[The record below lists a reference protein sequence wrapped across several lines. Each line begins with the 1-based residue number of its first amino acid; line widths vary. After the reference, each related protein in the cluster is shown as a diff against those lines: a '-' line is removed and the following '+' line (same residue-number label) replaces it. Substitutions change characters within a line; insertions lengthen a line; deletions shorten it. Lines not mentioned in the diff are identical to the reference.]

1 MKKKNYLEP
10 TMRFH
15 QLKTSGLLQNSGNFN
30 SNQAYQTNTI
40 NWGSSAAKSADAD
53 FDDEE

>member
-1 MKKKNYLEP
+1 MKKKNFYCEP
-10 TMRFH
+10 TIRLH
-15 QLKTSGLLQNSGNFN
+15 QLKTSELLQNSGNFN

-53 FDDEE
+53 FDEE